1 MTHQIYKKGLNGLT
15 NSTHLWHE
23 VKLMQKYSVFL
34 KKSHTMQ
41 VANPAW
47 SQKGG
52 GIEPTPLIPIEFFSY
67 VKYFYHLQK
76 GEIIY
81 KV

>member
-1 MTHQIYKKGLNGLT
+1 
-15 NSTHLWHE
+15 
-23 VKLMQKYSVFL
+23 
-34 KKSHTMQ
+34 MQ

-47 SQKGG
+47 SQKGGG

-67 VKYFYHLQK
+67 VKYFYKLQK

>member
-1 MTHQIYKKGLNGLT
+1 
-15 NSTHLWHE
+15 
-23 VKLMQKYSVFL
+23 
-34 KKSHTMQ
+34 MQ

-67 VKYFYHLQK
+67 VKYFYK
-76 GEIIY
+76 
-81 KV
+81 